1 MVSIPST
8 DSSTIS
14 ASAAQNLSL
23 ELDCGNGQGYESD
36 SSHSSSYKS
45 NTYRHRKYTNGGQ
58 VYRSSSST
66 SSGVSSTA
74 TFPPLTSDYCS
85 MPSSSAS
92 ANNTP
97 TAMTAQMTD
106 FFLRSQS
113 YHGSHQNL
121 TAVSAST
128 SPNPPDSPISTP
140 RSMIGTQSMP
150 MFSELFTGKQHHHV
164 QQQQPQPS
172 HQQKQ
177 PRSQPSSHYGSD
189 NSLELTLP
197 TGNESSG
204 AASTSSNNSN
214 SSIASHGGS
223 SGYGSAPASTVPP
236 NEVLSMQ
243 SGHPKKR

>member
-14 ASAAQNLSL
+14 ASVAQNLSL

-140 RSMIGTQSMP
+140 RSLIGTQSMP
-150 MFSELFTGKQHHHV
+150 MFSELFTGKQNHQV
-164 QQQQPQPS
+164 QQQPQHS

-177 PRSQPSSHYGSD
+177 QRSQPNSHYGSD
-189 NSLELTLP
+189 NSLELALP

-236 NEVLSMQ
+236 TEVLSMQ